1 METGDEN
8 VGNTSTKD
16 DKPDV
21 SSIPEKGNEPS
32 TADQE
37 DTQEKIKSQSIDNK
51 PVNENENHINS
62 KWQCEATTDI
72 DLQEEELLLRW
83 DENDEISSVEL
94 MNIEDIDE
102 EYNLEF
108 SEIKDDDINK
118 STDQEVSLIKSKA
131 GVHSPLVETG
141 TGSTAEQKVFE
152 SYSSR
157 ESGDVTSNLSTG
169 NTNPTKE
176 ENDSENLKNV
186 QALKD
191 QRNSSVI
198 EYNEMASD
206 VDNSNSET
214 TTELLDCVTD
224 ISGSQIV
231 RKIDETVAAV
241 SEPVGDSRDNPD
253 NISVN
258 KSNQQHTEI
267 MSKIVTNNENIKIS
281 ANSQADSLIIGIEKE
296 STDGP
301 WTSTE
306 ESDLANIPETQEKT
320 TKIVVNLGE
329 RQSDNSDMDITGN
342 VSDLANSTKMVQ
354 VEDDLDKVR
363 TTENIYELNKVSMAE
378 DRSQIETKLEVISQT
393 QTTETANSLRMITN
407 NEKAEAIQKTDV
419 IGDIDNFIIDSVSSE
434 ISNTAN
440 MVLSDVTDESDILAN
455 SKITIAEGTNDE
467 INVPQSE
474 SVSDSSEIITTY
486 DEILSSSLGKSQ
498 VKNNTNY
505 TNIPFDASNDKSR
518 ETSDN
523 SQIEIVE
530 DNDLPA
536 TAEQSKL
543 KESRYKACG
552 INHVDE
558 ALSNESTDIKAVNN
572 VVGISSTGTDHDK
585 SIEQSS
591 IVIYAENK
599 ELTLTDETNKIT
611 VTGFPNDIEMELCE
625 TEVSMGMSAQENLV
639 KNENISNKSV
649 VNSLQI
655 PEDNQ
660 MKIIEANIAEGV
672 VSDTAQHTHQVFQS
686 EAKTD
691 ENTLISSENPKGD
704 QYDSNVERA
713 NFTVSIP
720 NEAQSPKNM
729 TQDEIEIIADSN
741 NTSNENVLEPTGVS
755 SAMGENFSQKAD
767 LDLVVSS
774 EISDKDDK
782 IVPIVSEDQSE
793 VITTAE
799 VVNEDSE
806 ENVNASN
813 DKLTSLG
820 AHLTSLA
827 DVSTTL
833 PIRANLEHGL
843 NRPNAMLE
851 IPTQE
856 LIDIDDA
863 EDSSQAASDDGNL
876 NNTINITQEINDR
889 LEYRDTDNKVP
900 LAETLTIDTTE
911 NSDNPMYTKT
921 SGLTRN
927 TEKAENRP
935 DNDVSNENV
944 TSDFKADFKN
954 SDSEN
959 SKNTDDHMDVD
970 MPLEINNAEP
980 ILTISKNL
988 NPVGNVSE
996 MNPNVDTISTRDL
1009 DINKTSL
1016 GAVKDVLISE
1026 TVEPKPSTSRAAME
1040 PAGSPELKEL
1050 APCTPM
1056 KQDEQSALEPKPST
1070 SKVMVESVLSEA
1082 TDSLGLLA
1090 ESSRMDEDEEEPD
1103 DEDDGEDEDDFDN
1116 DESSNQMTAYNSE
1129 DSNHQNSDPDCGR
1142 EQTES
1147 GDTTKDESEKDGVIA
1162 TNLNTV
1168 ESEEIEIQADSDE
1181 NVSDEKCTQEAE
1193 GISQKNIEETV
1204 AAVQSINEN
1213 KEVNDGSGYI
1223 ETVKLSDTSD
1233 NELDGASKEIE
1244 SGVDEA
1250 SVARD
1255 KSSPSKLSM
1264 GKKKKLG
1271 ISKARH
1277 VVNIVEVEESSS
1289 EDDIRPPESNEDPD
1303 QRSDVAP
1310 DEEGVTSV
1318 NIPKGIEVMCSG
1330 ESTSELVAKEGEI
1343 VISRVPKPPPHK
1355 PARLNTSEVTIK
1367 TTSGC
1372 AESSLVIPETK
1383 LQEAKETD
1391 ADLEVFNLDSDD
1403 EDGSAKESSKLES
1416 GRCLNPACP
1425 GREAAQ
1431 LRADRAAVAHYSA
1444 KTSRNAF
1451 ICRPCYEVVAVRT
1464 EGLVNGLKN
1473 FTPLFEM
1480 KMEKQSLNLV
1490 EISDSDSEDESSAPE
1505 QAKEVVGD
1513 EGAKLLE
1520 EHLANLINE
1529 TWSKYKMDARMNE
1542 ARSFVDLEVQKLE
1555 KQSKEIDQMLN
1566 ECQVATDKLRDS
1578 LYKTFEPTKHDL
1590 PPICIVDIVGC
1601 YYEGTEQSLDE
1612 AKQRANKRKR
1622 TEPLCSQ
1629 PKKAAI
1635 ALGYAPLD
1643 GDHAQ
1648 PDVTQEK
1655 TPIETAPNESKE
1667 DDREV
1672 SVVQLS
1678 AEVAPPDLPPPGELV
1693 RPPLKPGMVVWAM
1706 KNVFSP
1712 WVKVRIQD
1720 IAPKSTTSAYTTC
1733 TVKFDTKTKNPFRTL
1748 SARCL
1753 AHSEPPNA
1761 RLTIGTRIIALF
1773 KNTTK
1778 SKMENYYS
1786 GVVAEIPNPVN
1797 NYRYL
1802 VFFDD
1807 GYAQYVAHPD
1817 TRVVCECS
1825 NLVWEEV
1832 HAFSREFVKQYL
1844 LSYPERPMVRLHAGQ
1859 SLKTEW
1865 NGKWWISTILKV
1877 DASLAHV
1884 YFQKINRTE
1893 WIYRG
1898 STRLA
1903 PLYLELQAAE
1913 RQRTR
1918 PLPRSMAQS
1927 KVNMPYVEYTRSD
1940 EQTNEKQKETTDQ
1953 PDDIRKQRAV
1963 AKKSTAQPQSA
1974 PPVEQQANLDSVIS
1988 RVVYYTPKNA
1998 VKPLRM
2004 TSHTCG
2010 PKCKRTDVLALK
2022 DLRTYNPLAK
2032 PLLSGW
2038 ERQIVRYKG
2047 VRDVMY
2053 RAPCGRRVRDI
2064 RELHAYLTATDSDM
2078 PVDLFDFHPA
2088 THCLAEFVINK
2099 CIVGK
2104 KDLSHGKENVPVP
2117 CVNYYDE
2124 TLPEF
2129 CSYNTERTPTAG
2141 VPLNLDPD
2149 FLCGCDCTDDCQDK
2163 AKCAC
2168 WQLTLEG
2175 ARTIG
2180 LDGHNVGYDYKRLLE
2195 PLPSGIYECNS
2206 RCKCKQTCL
2215 NRVAQHPL
2223 QLKLQV
2229 FKTQNRGWG
2238 IRALNDVPK
2247 GSFLCVYA
2255 GNLLTDATANLDGL
2269 NEGDEYLAELDYIEV
2284 VEQMKEGYE
2293 EDISEADKKLGAQ
2306 ESGAKGAS
2314 SDEHEESS
2322 SDDYDFEAAS
2332 KDESEDCDFQ
2342 PGCLGLPVTKFS
2354 KRLRQRAKKKQD
2366 EDKEKS
2372 SKEKEKEKERDKDKD
2387 KDKTKE
2393 PAPGEDCITISDDDE
2408 VREPSR
2414 FTAQAGMGANEFV
2427 PKHRSVRQLYGADE
2441 ACYIMD
2447 AKVQGNIG
2455 RYLNHSCSPNVF
2467 VQNVF
2472 VDTHDPR
2479 FPWVAFFA
2487 LCHVRAGTE
2496 LTWNYNY
2503 DVGSVP
2509 GKVLYCHCGAPN
2521 CRGRLL

>member
-713 NFTVSIP
+713 NCTVSIP

-911 NSDNPMYTKT
+911 NSDNPI
-921 SGLTRN
+921 
-927 TEKAENRP
+927 
-935 DNDVSNENV
+935 
-944 TSDFKADFKN
+944 
-954 SDSEN
+954 DSEN

-1213 KEVNDGSGYI
+1213 KEVNI
-1223 ETVKLSDTSD
+1223 RLLHT
-1233 NELDGASKEIE
+1233 
-1244 SGVDEA
+1244 
-1250 SVARD
+1250 D

-1277 VVNIVEVEESSS
+1277 VDRIVDVEERSSDDDGNYYRRHDEKQENS
-1289 EDDIRPPESNEDPD
+1289 NRKFYENEDMDLKQKYIRPPESNEDPD

-1403 EDGSAKESSKLES
+1403 EDGSAKGKGMSRHLVINLDLTSGYNLSIETGTDRHRGPWESSKLES

-1451 ICRPCYEVVAVRT
+1451 ICRPCY

-1601 YYEGTEQSLDE
+1601 Y

-1720 IAPKSTTSAYTTC
+1720 IAPKSDPECEVSRAFGAAKRET
-1733 TVKFDTKTKNPFRTL
+1733 
-1748 SARCL
+1748 
-1753 AHSEPPNA
+1753 H
-1761 RLTIGTRIIALF
+1761 
-1773 KNTTK
+1773 
-1778 SKMENYYS
+1778 
-1786 GVVAEIPNPVN
+1786 
-1797 NYRYL
+1797 YRYL

-2255 GNLLTDATANLDGL
+2255 GNLLTDATANLLVLQDGL

-2293 EDISEADKKLGAQ
+2293 EDISEADKKLGAVRARRPSVAAGGVK